1 MKRSAPL
8 DGIVVIELGSRIGA
22 GVCGSL
28 LAQLGATVIV
38 AEQLGS
44 TEGKLRYRAQML
56 AGKMSVVLNE
66 TKADAELLNKLVT
79 RCDVLI
85 LSSDVYPAGHP
96 GAWPQSASRVEC
108 DVTAF
113 GDSGPM
119 AGKNFSDAQI
129 QALSGIVDTTGMPDA
144 GPTPIRL
151 PVVEFMT
158 GVYAAAACLAAL
170 RVRKYGGGGQSI
182 DMTLYDCAFASMA
195 TFFPRLLDGSG
206 AKVGRVGNRHS
217 MASPWNVYR
226 AIDGWVLVC
235 AASDMQWRRICSITE
250 HLELAEDPRYR
261 NVADR
266 VALHNDVDAIV
277 QEWVARHT
285 IDRCVSVLGGAG
297 IPCGPI
303 TKVDDYPR
311 EANLDHREAIR
322 KLRDSNGAELFVPAS
337 PLRMS
342 GTPGISPNHI
352 PAPDADRAA
361 IVKLAA
367 RDSPNISNAGASAEK
382 RLPLAGLRVIE
393 IGHYTTAPLSAR
405 HLANLG
411 ADVVKIEPIE
421 GEAVR
426 SWAPA
431 MKGTGYFFTYTN
443 SDKRSVTLDLET
455 PDGIGI
461 LKDMIKRADV
471 LVENLKPGAL
481 AKRGCSTEEIAKLN
495 PGLIYC
501 AISGFG
507 ADTIYAGRPAYDT
520 VIQAMSGFMDLTRA
534 DGVPVKSGISYAD
547 LMGAEVAVVAI
558 LGALEAKDRTG
569 LGQVIDLSMQD
580 VGSWLT
586 LPLWNG
592 DQSAPEPKIISA
604 KDGYVLVEIDS
615 APQIGASPNKILPEQ
630 ARGMTRA
637 ELAAALANAG
647 ERAAPIL
654 TATETLQAEQTRA
667 RALVFY
673 TTDDEGDQW
682 PMLASPLR
690 LKGTPPVVGRPMAKL
705 GADGPA
711 VLAEFG
717 IVAGGQQPTAVGER
731 PTVAKVTAR

>member
-1 MKRSAPL
+1 MKSLSPL
-8 DGIVVIELGSRIGA
+8 DGTVVVELGDRIGA

-38 AEQLGS
+38 PERPGL

-56 AGKMSVVLNE
+56 AGKMSAVLKE
-66 TKADAELLNKLVT
+66 TAADAALLNKIIA

-85 LSSDVYPAGHP
+85 LSSDAAPAEHP
-96 GAWPQSASRVEC
+96 GAWPQSVSRVEC

-119 AGKNFSDAQI
+119 AHKNFSDAQI

-170 RVRKYGGGGQSI
+170 RVRKHGGAGQAI
-182 DMTLYDCAFASMA
+182 DMSLYDCAFASMA
-195 TFFPRLLDGSG
+195 TFLPRLLDGSG
-206 AKVGRVGNRHS
+206 SKVGRVGNRHA

-226 AIDGWVLVC
+226 AADGWVLVC
-235 AASDMQWRRICSITE
+235 AASDMQWRRVCAIAGRP
-250 HLELAEDPRYR
+250 ELADDPRYR

-266 VALHNDVDAIV
+266 VARHNDVDSIV

-285 IDRCVSVLGGAG
+285 IDRCVTVFGGAG
-297 IPCGPI
+297 IPCGPV

-311 EANLDHREAIR
+311 EANLDHREAVR
-322 KLRDSNGAELFVPAS
+322 KLWDGKGAYLFVPAS

-342 GTPGISPNHI
+342 RTPGISPERI
-352 PAPDADRAA
+352 PAPDADRAEV
-361 IVKLAA
+361 IKLAEQA
-367 RDSPNISNAGASAEK
+367 APPAANNIASADK
-382 RLPLAGLRVIE
+382 RLPLAGLRIIE

-411 ADVVKIEPIE
+411 ANVIKIEPKE

-431 MKGTGYFFTYTN
+431 KKGTGYFFTYTN
-443 SDKRSVTLDLET
+443 SDKRSLTLDLET
-455 PDGIGI
+455 PEGIAV
-461 LKDMIKRADV
+461 LKAMIRRSDV
-471 LVENLKPGAL
+471 LLENLKPGAL
-481 AKRGCSTEEIAKLN
+481 AKRGCSAEEITKLN

-501 AISGFG
+501 AVSGFG

-547 LMGAEVAVVAI
+547 LMGAEMTVVAI
-558 LGALEAKDRTG
+558 LGALESRERTG

-586 LPLWNG
+586 MPLWNG
-592 DQSAPEPKIISA
+592 DQSAPEPKIVTA
-604 KDGYVLVEIDS
+604 KDGFVVVELESTVKDD
-615 APQIGASPNKILPEQ
+615 ASPGKISVER
-630 ARGMTRA
+630 ARGMTRV
-637 ELAAALANAG
+637 ELATALVEAG
-647 ERAAPIL
+647 VRAAPIL
-654 TATETLQAEQTRA
+654 TATEMLQAEQTLSRS
-667 RALVFY
+667 LVFY
-673 TTDDEGDQW
+673 ANDDEGDRW

-690 LKGTPPVVGRPMAKL
+690 LKGTPPVVGRPMGKL
-705 GADGPA
+705 GCDGPT

-717 IVAGGQQPTAVGER
+717 IASEGQALTAANER
-731 PTVAKVTAR
+731 LRQA